1 MGDLFLKRT
10 PFCSPEKS
18 SNQSWVFP
26 IFRSDIMAG
35 AIARP
40 TGMKGHL
47 MKTIQSNLGL
57 ATVFASVVTTGW
69 YFWVV
74 KSRKDAYA
82 NFYKN
87 LDADA
92 ILSDRNRKESFITTK
107 IWMKSKVIR
116 RKHKY

>member
-1 MGDLFLKRT
+1 MG

-18 SNQSWVFP
+18 SNQ
-26 IFRSDIMAG
+26 RSDIMAG

-47 MKTIQSNLGL
+47 MKTIQRNLGL

-92 ILSDRNRKESFITTK
+92 MFERQKSKGVFYITK

-116 RKHKY
+116 RKHTYVVNKRT

>member
-1 MGDLFLKRT
+1 MKKYVKLHWSFLPYQKMYLLPPNCIT
-10 PFCSPEKS
+10 
-18 SNQSWVFP
+18 VVIFP

-47 MKTIQSNLGL
+47 MKTIQRNLGL

-92 ILSDRNRKESFITTK
+92 MFERQ
-107 IWMKSKVIR
+107 KSKGVFYYN
-116 RKHKY
+116 KDMDEE

>member
-1 MGDLFLKRT
+1 MGNKELHFAR
-10 PFCSPEKS
+10 KS
-18 SNQSWVFP
+18 FKS
-26 IFRSDIMAG
+26 RSYTMAG

-47 MKTIQSNLGL
+47 MKTIQRNLGM
-57 ATVFASVVTTGW
+57 AAVFAGVVTTGW

-92 ILSDRNRKESFITTK
+92 MFERQ
-107 IWMKSKVIR
+107 KSKGVFLLQQRYGR
-116 RKHKY
+116 RVN

>member
-1 MGDLFLKRT
+1 MYLL
-10 PFCSPEKS
+10 PHNSIIVEI
-18 SNQSWVFP
+18 FP
-26 IFRSDIMAG
+26 IFRSYTMAG

-47 MKTIQSNLGL
+47 MKTIQRNLGM
-57 ATVFASVVTTGW
+57 AAVFAGVVTTGW

-92 ILSDRNRKESFITTK
+92 MFERQ
-107 IWMKSKVIR
+107 KSKGVFYYN
-116 RKHKY
+116 KDMEEE